1 MSLRLNGSTSGYV
14 EIDAPATAGSNTLVL
29 PTGNGSSGQ
38 VLSTNGSGALSWV
51 DRDPAVGPAFLVTR
65 DTAWSASNN
74 TATKVAFNYEVFD
87 QGGCFDHVTNFRF
100 TPNVAG
106 YYQLS
111 ATVTMTGA
119 SWSSGYDTIYIYRNG
134 SNWLRGNIHHA
145 NNGNWTATHVSALVY
160 ANGSSDYYE
169 IYHEHGNS
177 GSNPLSGLTGGATF
191 FSGSLVQR
199 T

>member
-1 MSLRLNGSTSGYV
+1 MTLRLNGSTSGYV
-14 EIDAPATAGSNTLVL
+14 EIDAPDEAGSNTLTL
-29 PTGNGSSGQ
+29 PNGNGTSGQ
-38 VLSTNGSGALSWV
+38 VLSTNGSGALSWI

-65 DTAWSASNN
+65 DTAFSTSNA
-74 TATKVAFNYEVFD
+74 TATKIAFDFEVFD
-87 QGGCFDHVTNFRF
+87 QGGCFDNTTNFRF

-119 SWSSGYDTIYIYRNG
+119 SWTGGYDTIYLYKNG
-134 SNWLRGNIHHA
+134 SNWLRGNIHHP
-145 NNGNWTATHVSALVY
+145 NNGNYTATHLSALVH
-160 ANGSSDYYE
+160 ANGSSDFFE
-169 IYHEHGNS
+169 IYHEHGNC
-177 GSNPLSGLTGGATF
+177 GTNPLSGITGGFTF